1 MSLAD
6 EFIKKISKNRV
17 NNPVF
22 SCFNYSNKK
31 KIPVDSSNV
40 VNFYKDY
47 CDLIDEH
54 QDDIFL
60 LGEVSG
66 ETIPIISEFIF
77 KFERIDDEEEDFY
90 DYKLV
95 HGLIICHHKVISKLI
110 STSSRNAEFLS
121 LVTESKNWKDG
132 GTTCVK
138 VNIKFPYTCLGKE
151 FLKNVFRKELL
162 TEIRKAKLEQYFTIS
177 SPLGDW
183 SAHLKEI
190 KDVYPL
196 YGSSESSKIPPALF
210 TGVYKEY
217 KDGICKRTT
226 LEKAYAYEKHQ
237 FFKNGKCNL
246 DDLDILDTIE
256 EGKDLNTVLL
266 PIFNSIYFYS
276 SISRIKNVDE
286 DMDTSSSYS
295 NDSSE
300 RNDSINE
307 KTDLDICLDLIDL
320 LSKERFENEE
330 NFLDIG
336 SALYNATWGSEEG
349 FKIWLG
355 LKKQIDEE
363 DYDEY
368 EDIYESFD
376 TRNITLKTLGWY
388 ARKDNPEKY
397 KEWHKDWCYP
407 KLTESIRDGGTQVS
421 LGEAFY
427 RVFWLDY
434 MFSRNRWYVFR
445 DHTLSGLNEII
456 PLRINITNGLI
467 PFYLNFESQLT
478 EKKNKKGEQN
488 IKSLEITIKQIR
500 KIIKDLKTESCRN
513 QIINSSQTYFW
524 KENINKILNKNP
536 YTLGAKNC
544 VIEVND
550 KKAFA
555 RPGKPE
561 DYITKNIGVRYKY
574 KYNYSH
580 KDVKDLLLYL
590 RQVFPNNSV
599 NHHMKKD
606 ISSFLFRRNAEKK
619 LRVWIGDTNGSKSI
633 YQKMIRK
640 MLGQYYCDLPAEY
653 YSSQQKSGSGPNP
666 ELAQSE
672 DTNVGFSSELD
683 TDISIKG
690 PRVKKIT
697 GGDSF
702 FARNC
707 NQDGGS
713 IETTFKPVLV
723 LNMVPDID
731 GNDEANH
738 TRFSMVPYEGRW
750 LRPEELEKYN
760 KEFGKFPEDIEEQI
774 KIKTFIMDGNFEKN
788 IPRLASALLWLAV
801 DFYKT
806 YKKEGL
812 SDPPYMQKWM
822 ANYWKKNDSLTS
834 FIYERLENPKII
846 KECCTDETCQKC
858 EGKNRYET
866 IDETKTLTA
875 TELYPEFRRWFYET
889 YPNKKKDQMPDKKKF
904 TAIMSNQD
912 KLGPQISRKWH
923 GIALRIV
930 NNLD

>member
-1 MSLAD
+1 MSLSD
-6 EFIKKISKNRV
+6 DFIKKITKNRV

-22 SCFNYSNKK
+22 SCFNYSNNK

-47 CDLIDEH
+47 CDLIDENP
-54 QDDIFL
+54 DEIFL
-60 LGEVSG
+60 LGEVSQD
-66 ETIPIISEFIF
+66 TIPVISEFIF
-77 KFERIDDEEEDFY
+77 KFENDNEEESYY
-90 DYKLV
+90 DDKLV
-95 HGLIICHHKVISKLI
+95 HGLIICHHKVIGKLI
-110 STSSRNAEFLS
+110 ATSSRNAEFLS
-121 LVTESKNWKDG
+121 LVMESKTWREG
-132 GTTCVK
+132 PFVCVK
-138 VNIKFPYTCLGKE
+138 IIIKFPYTCLGKE
-151 FLKNVFRKELL
+151 FLQNVFRKELL
-162 TEIRKAKLEQYFTIS
+162 TQIRKAKLEKYFSIS

-183 SAHLKEI
+183 SSHLIEI
-190 KDVYPL
+190 KNIYPL
-196 YGSSESSKIPPALF
+196 YGSTENSKIPPVLF
-210 TGVYKEY
+210 TGVYREY
-217 KDGICKRTT
+217 HDDVCKKTT
-226 LEKAYAYEKHQ
+226 LKDAYNYEHHQ

-246 DDLDILDTIE
+246 EDLDILDTVDE
-256 EGKDLNTVLL
+256 EKDLNSMLL
-266 PIFNSIYFYS
+266 PIFNSVYFYS
-276 SISRIKNVDE
+276 SISHIKNVDE

-300 RNDSINE
+300 RNDNINE
-307 KTDLDICLDLIDL
+307 KTDLDICLDLIDI

-330 NFLDIG
+330 YFLDIG
-336 SALYNATWGSEEG
+336 SALYNATWGAEEG
-349 FKIWLG
+349 LKIWLG
-355 LKKQIDEE
+355 LRKEIDEE

-368 EDIYESFD
+368 EDVYDIFD

-397 KEWHKDWCYP
+397 KEWHKEWCQP
-407 KLTESIRDGGTQVS
+407 KLIECIRDGGTQVS
-421 LGEAFY
+421 LGEAFF

-434 MFSRNRWYVFR
+434 IFSRNRWYVFR
-445 DHTLSGLNEII
+445 DHTLSPLNEII
-456 PLRINITNGLI
+456 PLRKNITNGLI
-467 PFYLNFESQLT
+467 PYFLNFESQIT
-478 EKKNKKGEQN
+478 EQKNKKDEQN
-488 IKSLEITIKQIR
+488 VKSLELTLKQIK

-524 KENINKILNKNP
+524 KENIHKLLNKNP
-536 YTLGAKNC
+536 STLGAKNC
-544 VIEVND
+544 VIEVNGQ
-550 KKAFA
+550 KAFA

-574 KYNYSH
+574 KYSYVH

-590 RQVFPNNSV
+590 RQVFPNDSINL
-599 NHHMKKD
+599 HMKKD
-606 ISSFLFRRNAEKK
+606 IASFLFRRNVEKK
-619 LRVWIGDTNGSKSI
+619 MRVWIGDTNGSKSV
-633 YQKMIRK
+633 YQKMIRQ
-640 MLGQYYCDLPAEY
+640 MLGQYYCDLPPEY

-672 DTNVGFSSELD
+672 DTNVGFSSEMD

-713 IETTFKPVLV
+713 IETTFKPILV
-723 LNMVPDID
+723 LNNVPDID
-731 GNDEANH
+731 GNDEANK
-738 TRFSMVPYEGRW
+738 TRFTMVPYESRW

-760 KEFGKFPEDIEEQI
+760 KEFGEFPKDIEEQI
-774 KIKTFIMDGNFEKN
+774 ENKTFVMDGNFEKN

-801 DFYKT
+801 DYYKI

-812 SDPPYMQKWM
+812 KDPPYMQKWM
-822 ANYWKKNDSLTS
+822 ENYWKKNDSFTS

-846 KECCTDETCQKC
+846 KECCTEEKC
-858 EGKNRYET
+858 KKCGGKNRYED

-875 TELYPEFRRWFYET
+875 TELYPEFKRWFYET
-889 YPNKKKDQMPDKKKF
+889 YPNKKKDQLPDKKKF
-904 TAIMSNQD
+904 SNIMSNKD
-912 KLGPQISRKWH
+912 KLGTQISRKWH
-923 GIALRIV
+923 GVALRIV